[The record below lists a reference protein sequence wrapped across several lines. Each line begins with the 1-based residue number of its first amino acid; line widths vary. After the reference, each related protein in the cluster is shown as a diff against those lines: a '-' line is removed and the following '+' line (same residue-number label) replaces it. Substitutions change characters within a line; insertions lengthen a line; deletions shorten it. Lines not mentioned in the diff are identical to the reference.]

1 VRRAFEHSLNVFNVH
16 LIELDGQLNTLD
28 HSSTGS
34 VALADII
41 ALLRVDVAGKRTV
54 VRVRVRVS
62 LLALVQERCYFRLVL
77 ISFNSSSASQ
87 LLRTP

>member
-62 LLALVQERCYFRLVL
+62 LLALVQERRLVL